1 LVQYRK
7 FCFFVKKRQEICY
20 CHITKGA
27 QTSTLRENERF
38 IMNSTTVSLIVFA
51 CVFGGAL
58 LGILLHAVLPQHH
71 LAADSK
77 DIVKLGMGLVGT
89 MAALVLGLLVASA
102 KGSYDAQSA
111 ELTQLSA
118 SIALLD
124 RGLALYGPETKEER
138 ALLRGTVMRILDQ
151 MWSKDGSSSSPTAAP
166 SGGEIL
172 YEKIQ
177 GLSPKNDT
185 QRSLQGHALSIAV
198 DIGKTR
204 WLMYAQQ
211 ATSVSM
217 PLLVVLVVWLTAI
230 FISFGL
236 FAPFNATVVSSLL
249 VSALS
254 VSGAIFL
261 ILEMYAPYSGL
272 IQISSAPLRATLA
285 HLGQ

>member
-1 LVQYRK
+1 MSLSS
-7 FCFFVKKRQEICY
+7 
-20 CHITKGA
+20 ITI
-27 QTSTLRENERF
+27 SF
-38 IMNSTTVSLIVFA
+38 IVLA

-58 LGILLHAVLPQHH
+58 LGIFLHAVLPEHH
-71 LAADSK
+71 LSSESK

-89 MAALVLGLLVASA
+89 MSALVLGLLVASA

-111 ELTQLSA
+111 ELTQMSA
-118 SIALLD
+118 NIALLD
-124 RGLALYGPETKEER
+124 RGLALYGPETKEAR
-138 ALLRGTVMRILDQ
+138 NVLRGAVVRILDQ
-151 MWSKDGSSSSPTAAP
+151 MWSKDSSSPMATP
-166 SGGEIL
+166 LTVGGEIL

-185 QRSLQGHALSIAV
+185 QRSLQGQALAIAV

-204 WLMYAQQ
+204 YLMYEQQ

-217 PLLVVLVVWLTAI
+217 PLLIVLVLWLSLI

-236 FAPFNATVVSSLL
+236 FAPFNGTVLSSLF

-261 ILEMYAPYSGL
+261 ILEMYTPYSGV
-272 IQISSAPLRATLA
+272 IAVSSAPLRAALA